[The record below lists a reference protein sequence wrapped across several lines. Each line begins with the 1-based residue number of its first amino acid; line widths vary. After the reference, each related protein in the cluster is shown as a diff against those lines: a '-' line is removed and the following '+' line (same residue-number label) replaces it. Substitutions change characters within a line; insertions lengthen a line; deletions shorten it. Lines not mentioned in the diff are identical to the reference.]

1 MDDMQIPDLQIM
13 TKYLDFAEAASWAQ
27 TRQIML
33 CSLRPYLKKKNM
45 TADEFFPLPIDES
58 WNKKEELTTEVSN
71 DDINWW
77 KNYVEQYKKDSN

>member
-1 MDDMQIPDLQIM
+1 MQIPDILIA
-13 TKYLDFAEAASWAQ
+13 TKYLDFAEAASWSQ
-27 TRQIML
+27 TRQVML
-33 CSLRPYLKKKNM
+33 CSLKPYLKKKNM